1 MRIEL
6 AIREYLISHGIK
18 QTFVAEQC
26 GWSKQKINSMMTGKK
41 KITAAEYGAICDAVG
56 TPYDYFFNAISG
68 TEERRG

>member
-26 GWSKQKINSMMTGKK
+26 GWSKQKTNSIMTGKK
-41 KITAAEYGAICDAVG
+41 GSSNFVVD
-56 TPYDYFFNAISG
+56 SH
-68 TEERRG
+68 